1 MKLRRLTKP
10 PTIKPA
16 AISFKSSGTSL
27 IPITIEKR
35 SCMALIRQIDIQFIP
50 EAQMRQPGIGD
61 WWFEGDILHVRA
73 VEGDLDGPFLV
84 ALHELVE
91 AWLCKAHGVDQLAVD
106 DFDNLFETEPHPDEA
121 EPGDDPRAPYR
132 TEHRQAMLIE
142 HLMANF
148 LGISDY
154 GTIR

>member
-1 MKLRRLTKP
+1 MK
-10 PTIKPA
+10 
-16 AISFKSSGTSL
+16 AI
-27 IPITIEKR
+27 
-35 SCMALIRQIDIQFIP
+35 DVQFIP
-50 EAQMRQPGIGD
+50 EDEMRQSGLGD
-61 WWFEGDILHVRA
+61 WWFEADTLHIRA
-73 VEGDLDGPFLV
+73 VEGEDAFLV

-91 AWLCKAHGVDQLAVD
+91 AVLCEAHGVSTKQVD
-106 DFDNLFETEPHPDEA
+106 DFDNLFDAEEHEDHD

-148 LGISDY
+148 LGRDNY